1 MNGPEALAGAPS
13 LSLVAE
19 FREVILKMRPRADAE
34 LMERACDV
42 AARCH
47 EGQLRRSGDPYITH
61 PVAVATILAGLDDI
75 AELDDQTLC
84 AAVLHDTVE
93 DTPYTMAALRR
104 EFGAR
109 TAAIVAEVTALD
121 RLGRRPA
128 RNPAQMLTTITSAD
142 TRVVAVKLADRLH
155 NMQTLQFMP
164 QATQLRKAREVL
176 DTFLPVAQQLSM
188 H

>member
-1 MNGPEALAGAPS
+1 MNGSAALAGAPWDG
-13 LSLVAE
+13 LVTE
-19 FREVILKMRPRADAE
+19 FREVIAEMRPRADAE
-34 LMERACDV
+34 LIERACDV

-47 EGQLRRSGDPYITH
+47 EGQLRLSGDPYITH

-109 TAAIVAEVTALD
+109 TAAMVAEVTALD
-121 RLGRRPA
+121 RPGRRPA
-128 RNPAQMLTTITSAD
+128 RNPAPPPSGIRPTA
-142 TRVVAVKLADRLH
+142 A
-155 NMQTLQFMP
+155 P
-164 QATQLRKAREVL
+164 
-176 DTFLPVAQQLSM
+176 P
-188 H
+188 